1 MRMKASEQSGCT
13 VRSVFL
19 NEVVVGAVA
28 GLLLLGPGRALRAQP
43 ADWQLVPAD
52 DVPAMGT
59 FASIQLSNLPPLPYN
74 PFPELNVY
82 WRSNTPLWLWVD
94 DTGVDYAALRQ
105 QRQAA
110 RALRELESQYGLEGL
125 DDLPPLPGGW
135 EGEGED
141 PGPWPEGPETVYP
154 EGSLWLLIGRLTNGV
169 LPLVLT
175 NTVPEELYEVLS
187 KPLLT
192 NGAWTSEAAL
202 MGATNQDWTPVAVS
216 VGERTNS
223 LFFWARSWTSYD
235 GYGVPW
241 AWYVEQGFDPIT
253 PGLGTQDVDADGL
266 VNAQEYQW
274 GSDPQ
279 EPEGFS
285 VWVSSP
291 AGYAGMP

>member
-1 MRMKASEQSGCT
+1 MKASEQSGCT

-135 EGEGED
+135 EGGGEEE
-141 PGPWPEGPETVYP
+141 GPWPEGPETVYP
-154 EGSLWLLIGRLTNGV
+154 DGALWLAIARLTNGAA
-169 LPLVLT
+169 PLTLT
-175 NTVPEELYEVLS
+175 NTVQDVLYEVQS
-187 KPLLT
+187 KLAVP
-192 NGAWTSEAAL
+192 NGAWSAEGWVL
-202 MGATNQDWTPVAVS
+202 GATNQNWTPASVAV
-216 VGERTNS
+216 GDRTNS
-223 LFFWARSWTSYD
+223 LFFRAVSLGTGD
-235 GYGVPW
+235 IHGVPW
-241 AWYVEQGFDPIT
+241 AWYVEHGLSPLGPGI
-253 PGLGTQDVDADGL
+253 GLGDADSDTL
-266 VNAQEYQW
+266 LNWQEYQW

-291 AGYAGMP
+291 AGYSGIP